1 MRFLVPAPGIHKT
14 EGNRESMLFTPEE
27 NKSISV
33 KKHANCLLYA
43 YLSLSWTEE
52 NSKTTKSE
60 SMTMTSGPHNPDDT
74 QE

>member
-1 MRFLVPAPGIHKT
+1 MVPALGIHKI
-14 EGNRESMLFTPEE
+14 EGSGESMLIAPEE
-27 NKSISV
+27 NKSSSV
-33 KKHANCLLYA
+33 KKHDICLLYA

-60 SMTMTSGPHNPDDT
+60 SMPESSGPHNPDET